1 MRYRILGVLLAM
13 AGFALTSSSSKE
25 LRVLLSGQFL
35 TLVGVL
41 LVCGIADLAGLVRR
55 ELSGKKLESSA
66 EGVIEKTQVTG
77 TYINESPMV
86 LMTIAFR
93 DSKDA
98 LRHAQTK
105 KVIQLV
111 DLPKYAEGSP
121 VSVKYKFDDP
131 AREVTVQ
138 ALPTPGAARN
148 SALGV

>member
-1 MRYRILGVLLAM
+1 MRYRILGALLAM

-25 LRVLLSGQFL
+25 LRVLLFGQFL

-41 LVCGIADLAGLVRR
+41 LVCGIVDLVGLVRR
-55 ELSGKKLESSA
+55 ELSGGKLESSA
-66 EGVIEKTQVTG
+66 QGVIEKTQVTG

-105 KVIQLV
+105 KVIPLV

-121 VSVKYKFDDP
+121 VGVKYRLDDP

-138 ALPTPGAARN
+138 ALPTPS
-148 SALGV
+148 SAPGV